1 MRSLRRLAGAG
12 LAAAAVAVVTTAT
25 AWACVSGPAVLMNTS
40 TIKAG
45 ETVQIKAT
53 NFTKPESVVV
63 RFNALDGPV
72 LADLGAPRSGAL
84 EGSVTIPAG
93 TAPGSYVLL
102 FTQTTPDGKPSQ
114 VPARSLINIT
124 GDSGAK
130 PVLGAT
136 PASSGNRLDSL
147 ATANSDSVSGGTLA
161 LIAMGVGGIALFMA
175 GIATLM
181 TSRRSSDSPVAAKA
195 RS

>member
-1 MRSLRRLAGAG
+1 MRVLRTSAVTGLTVAAVGVI
-12 LAAAAVAVVTTAT
+12 LAAG
-25 AWACVSGPAVLMNTS
+25 AWACVSGPAVLLNTA

-72 LADLGAPRSGAL
+72 LADLGAPKSGGL
-84 EGSVTIPAG
+84 SGEVTIPAG
-93 TAPGSYVLL
+93 TAPGNYVLV
-102 FTQTTPDGKPSQ
+102 FTQTSADGKPSQ
-114 VPARSLINIT
+114 VPARSLITVT

-136 PASSGNRLDSL
+136 PAAPSSGRLDRL
-147 ATANSDSVSGGTLA
+147 ASSHQTVSGGTLA
-161 LIAMGVGGIALFMA
+161 MISVGVAGIALFLA
-175 GIATLM
+175 GIAALM
-181 TSRRSSDSPVAAKA
+181 ATRRTDRPVAAKA
-195 RS
+195 RG